1 MATVELVDV
10 SVDIP
15 VYDVTR
21 TSVRMLLRGTT
32 GGRFASQQA
41 HIIINALRKITFQAH
56 DGDRIGL
63 VGNNGSGKTTL
74 LRVLA
79 QVYTPTSG
87 TIEVC
92 GRVSP
97 MLNMTLGMS
106 ADATGFEN
114 IRICGVLWGLT
125 RKQIDASIDEIV
137 EFTELGEYLNM
148 PVRTYSAGMLLRL
161 SFAIATLREPDILL
175 IDEII
180 GVGDAAFFHKA
191 SARLARLVRQSRIL
205 FMATH
210 AKSSIMQLCDKAIWL
225 HNGSLIAYGPAGDVM
240 SRYERAGAPQ

>member
-1 MATVELVDV
+1 MATVRLVDL

-15 VYDVTR
+15 IYDVAS
-21 TSVRMLLRGTT
+21 TSIKRLLHGTT
-32 GGRFASQQA
+32 GGRFASQHA
-41 HIIINALRKITFQAH
+41 HVIVNALRKITFEAH

-63 VGNNGSGKTTL
+63 IGNNGSGKTTL

-79 QVYTPTSG
+79 RVYPPTGG

-114 IRICGVLWGLT
+114 IRICGALWGLT
-125 RKQIDASIDEIV
+125 RKQIEASIDDIV
-137 EFTELGEYLNM
+137 DFTELGEYLNM

-180 GVGDAAFFHKA
+180 GVGDAGFLHKA

-205 FMATH
+205 FMASH
-210 AKSSIMQLCDKAIWL
+210 VKSSIMQLCDKAIWL
-225 HNGSLIAYGPAGDVM
+225 HNGSLVAYGPAEEVM
-240 SRYERAGAPQ
+240 ARYERGDVPR